1 MGATPFDVS
10 TGGSPGAAIPSA
22 RSWER
27 ERLVPLPAWMLRETS
42 RSHAVALLD
51 LDGTLLDSNAAH
63 ASAWHEAI
71 VAAGYPPVPIEKLR
85 ALIGV
90 GADKL
95 LRFALG
101 VDRRD
106 SEWRRITALRR
117 RLFREKYLDTLQ
129 PFPGVTS
136 LLRALRDAG
145 WQPVIATSASSD
157 EVDGLIR
164 RAGVAHLVTDVVS
177 ASHYMPSKPDPDLF
191 ELALRRLQSDR
202 ESAKVLGDT
211 PYDLMAAT
219 RARIRSVALRC
230 GGWSDTALA
239 AAEAIFDD
247 PLDLVRRFESSP
259 FAAGARNAGRV
270 SVGAQ

>member
-1 MGATPFDVS
+1 
-10 TGGSPGAAIPSA
+10 
-22 RSWER
+22 
-27 ERLVPLPAWMLRETS
+27 
-42 RSHAVALLD
+42 
-51 LDGTLLDSNAAH
+51 
-63 ASAWHEAI
+63 
-71 VAAGYPPVPIEKLR
+71 
-85 ALIGV
+85 
-90 GADKL
+90 
-95 LRFALG
+95 
-101 VDRRD
+101 
-106 SEWRRITALRR
+106 
-117 RLFREKYLDTLQ
+117 
-129 PFPGVTS
+129 
-136 LLRALRDAG
+136 
-145 WQPVIATSASSD
+145 
-157 EVDGLIR
+157 
-164 RAGVAHLVTDVVS
+164 VAHLVTDVVS

-259 FAAGARNAGRV
+259 FAAGARSAGRV

>member
-1 MGATPFDVS
+1 MGTMFSTVP
-10 TGGSPGAAIPSA
+10 TGGPPGGLASSA
-22 RSWER
+22 RAWHR
-27 ERLVPLPAWMLRETS
+27 VVPLPAGMLREAP
-42 RSHAVALLD
+42 RSHGVALLD

-71 VAAGYPPVPIEKLR
+71 VAAGYPPVPLDKLR

-101 VDRRD
+101 VERRD

-117 RLFREKYLDTLQ
+117 RIFRERYRDTLQ
-129 PFPGVTS
+129 PFPGVDP

-157 EVDGLIR
+157 EVDGLVR
-164 RAGVAHLVTDVVS
+164 RAGVGHLVTDVVS

-191 ELALRRLQSDR
+191 ELALRRMRCDR

-211 PYDLMAAT
+211 PYDLMAAM

-230 GGWSDTALA
+230 GGWSDSALA
-239 AAEAIFDD
+239 QAEAIFDD
-247 PLDLVRRFESSP
+247 PLDLVTRFNASP
-259 FAAGARNAGRV
+259 FMTGAKGAGRLP
-270 SVGAQ
+270 VGAAQ

>member
-1 MGATPFDVS
+1 MGTTPYDVP
-10 TGGSPGAAIPSA
+10 TGGPPGGPIPSA
-22 RSWER
+22 RDGQR
-27 ERLVPLPAWMLRETS
+27 ERIVPLPDWMLRETP

-51 LDGTLLDSNAAH
+51 LDGTLLDSNGAH

-71 VAAGYPPVPIEKLR
+71 VAAGYPPVPLEKLR

-117 RLFREKYLDTLQ
+117 RIFRDRYLDTVQ
-129 PFPGVTS
+129 PFPGVDA

-145 WQPVIATSASSD
+145 WLPVIATSASSD
-157 EVDGLIR
+157 EVDGLLR
-164 RAGVAHLVTDVVS
+164 RAGVGHLVTDVVS

-191 ELALRRLQSDR
+191 ELALRRLRCER
-202 ESAKVLGDT
+202 ELARVLGDT

-219 RARIRSVALRC
+219 RARIQSVALRC

-239 AAEAIFDD
+239 AADAIFDD
-247 PLDLVRRFESSP
+247 PLDLVRRFELSP
-259 FAAGARNAGRV
+259 FAAGAKGAGRLPV
-270 SVGAQ
+270 RAQ